1 MEKGNQTAEAV
12 VLGCSGG
19 DGVRNRG
26 GFEPWCLTGRD
37 MAVLAVCFCRV
48 LGKEKNRC
56 EGFKV
61 S

>member
-1 MEKGNQTAEAV
+1 MDVEKGNQTAEAAL
-12 VLGCSGG
+12 LGCSGG

-48 LGKEKNRC
+48 
-56 EGFKV
+56 
-61 S
+61 